1 MSDTLRRTFDFTL
14 TDVEQRDDAAGDGLI
29 LEGYA
34 AVFDQWTEIHGE
46 MQGPF
51 MERIAPGAFANTLSQ
66 RMPVMQFDHGT
77 HPLLGSIP
85 IGVPTVLREDD
96 RGLFVRAR
104 LSDNWLIQ
112 PVRDAIRD
120 GAINGMS
127 FRFGVPKGK
136 DEWERKDGAKYR
148 TIRETVL
155 YELGPVVFPAYAGTE
170 VGVRSELIGMLA
182 DESVQRDLA
191 RVLTF
196 GQRAEQIP
204 AEPEAADA
212 GTSGEAPDEPPAPA
226 LSGRTQ
232 KQRRYLADKALADL
246 RRRIAS

>member
-1 MSDTLRRTFDFTL
+1 MNDRIRRVFDFEL
-14 TDVEQRDDAAGDGLI
+14 TRAEDRDDAVGGLT

-34 AVFDQWTEIHGE
+34 AVFNQWTEIHGE
-46 MQGPF
+46 RSGPF
-51 MERIAPGAFANTLSQ
+51 MEQIAPGAFTNTLSQ
-66 RMPVMQFDHGT
+66 RTPVMQFDHGT

-104 LSDNWLIQ
+104 LSDNWLIE

-127 FRFGVPKGK
+127 FRFSVPKGR
-136 DEWERKDGAKYR
+136 DETVRKGGVEYR
-148 TIRETVL
+148 TIREAVL

-170 VGVRSELIGMLA
+170 VGVRSELAGMLA
-182 DESVQRDLA
+182 DATVQRDLA
-191 RVLTF
+191 RMLAF
-196 GQRAEQIP
+196 GQRNQIP
-204 AEPEAADA
+204 TESDAAQE
-212 GTSGEAPDEPPAPA
+212 GTSEEEPATPPIEAPV
-226 LSGRTQ
+226 GRSK

-246 RRRIAS
+246 RHHIAS